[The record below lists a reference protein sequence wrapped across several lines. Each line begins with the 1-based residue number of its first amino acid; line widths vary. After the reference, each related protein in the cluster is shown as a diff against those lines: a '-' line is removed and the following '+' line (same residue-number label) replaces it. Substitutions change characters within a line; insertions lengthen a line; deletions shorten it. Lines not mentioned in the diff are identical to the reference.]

1 MGRFN
6 PKLAQWVNSNLSFRD
21 EYKAIFGKELDY
33 GTCYCPFHANTDTKA
48 AKLYGNWL
56 KCYGECQRSYSVY
69 DLLCKFNPDRLR
81 ELRYSGVLPE
91 QGVVFRNDVKP
102 VVFPTLRRRIYLR
115 IWFRGLLSFI
125 LSFRIFN
132 ECFAEEDVGVRR
144 WSYGGCHY
152 TFHFGDVLRCSGF

>member
-56 KCYGECQRSYSVY
+56 KCYGECQQSYSVY

-102 VVFPTLRRRIYLR
+102 VVFSYASASDIPSDLVP
-115 IWFRGLLSFI
+115 GSFE
-125 LSFRIFN
+125 FYIFISD
-132 ECFAEEDVGVRR
+132 FQ
-144 WSYGGCHY
+144 
-152 TFHFGDVLRCSGF
+152 